1 MDEIDW
7 LEVLRENERLGER
20 VVELEDEL
28 ARKQRA
34 LDKLAQDNEQLR
46 RVYESRLRKMK
57 RKLKILE
64 GSRSPQHRGERV
76 RAADQESIEEMTPS
90 CKIQGQRD
98 EDEPSVAKFEMAT
111 DFESSGWAPDDDYN
125 DADSCT
131 SPSTPNAHGP
141 DQQTTHVAAAD
152 PDDEEAARAATNTT
166 MVVGEGGGRTPI
178 EAWLESHFTAAQR
191 QLPLLGPE
199 LERRRLAGLQ
209 PPPPQPPPS
218 AGTSEQQDADVDDG
232 GGGDGDDGD
241 GDGGVDE
248 GGELQQRQRLT
259 IEDLPVEVLCAVF
272 AAVEAPWDVLAC
284 SATCRA
290 WATILGALRSATTS
304 GGDDEVT
311 LLRQAAHALS
321 RLTHDTT
328 RTTRTQESDALW
340 KTLVLTSRRWLRH
353 GRASALVPPPRTSWK
368 QYYRM
373 RCHLGAC
380 LPRIFLRVSLPK
392 LTHDTRDPERNWRVG
407 TMLVK
412 TIPLSSTVR
421 SFDYRPGGTLTSL
434 SHVTFAPVSCSRVW
448 CVACGVHR
456 VFCVH
461 MRRCYGMQAGIHF
474 YDVVSGVSQGKISLP
489 FSPMCHQQFDP
500 FLLVG
505 GTGSKLHLYHGTFD
519 ERVCCLAPIARE
531 EARNSLGCGGRL
543 RTDDGRLLA
552 VYPHAGRIDEAAE
565 PETISSVA
573 CNAALGKFVSATA
586 STAVR
591 SQTKHA
597 SAH

>member
-76 RAADQESIEEMTPS
+76 HAADQESIEETPPS

-98 EDEPSVAKFEMAT
+98 EDGLSVANVEMGN
-111 DFESSGWAPDDDYN
+111 DFASSGWAPDDDDN
-125 DADSCT
+125 DGDSCT
-131 SPSTPNAHGP
+131 STSTPNARGP
-141 DQQTTHVAAAD
+141 DQQTTHVAA
-152 PDDEEAARAATNTT
+152 NTT
-166 MVVGEGGGRTPI
+166 MVGEGGRTPI

-199 LERRRLAGLQ
+199 LERRLAGLQ

-218 AGTSEQQDADVDDG
+218 TGTSEQQGAYIDDG
-232 GGGDGDDGD
+232 DGSDGDDGD
-241 GDGGVDE
+241 GE

-272 AAVEAPWDVLAC
+272 AAVEAPRDVLAC

-304 GGDDEVT
+304 GGGDDEVP
-311 LLRQAAHALS
+311 LRQAAHAFS

-380 LPRIFLRVSLPK
+380 MPCILLRVSLST
-392 LTHDTRDPERNWRVG
+392 LTHDTTHATQNA
-407 TMLVK
+407 T
-412 TIPLSSTVR
+412 
-421 SFDYRPGGTLTSL
+421 GGW
-434 SHVTFAPVSCSRVW
+434 A
-448 CVACGVHR
+448 
-456 VFCVH
+456 
-461 MRRCYGMQAGIHF
+461 RCW
-474 YDVVSGVSQGKISLP
+474 
-489 FSPMCHQQFDP
+489 
-500 FLLVG
+500 
-505 GTGSKLHLYHGTFD
+505 
-519 ERVCCLAPIARE
+519 
-531 EARNSLGCGGRL
+531 
-543 RTDDGRLLA
+543 
-552 VYPHAGRIDEAAE
+552 
-565 PETISSVA
+565 
-573 CNAALGKFVSATA
+573 
-586 STAVR
+586 
-591 SQTKHA
+591 
-597 SAH
+597 

>member
-76 RAADQESIEEMTPS
+76 RAADQESIEETTPS

-111 DFESSGWAPDDDYN
+111 DFESSGWAPDDDDN
-125 DADSCT
+125 DADSCI

-152 PDDEEAARAATNTT
+152 PDEEAAHAATNTT
-166 MVVGEGGGRTPI
+166 MVDEGGGRTPL

-218 AGTSEQQDADVDDG
+218 AGTSEQQGADIDDDDEGSG
-232 GGGDGDDGD
+232 GDHGDGDDG
-241 GDGGVDE
+241 E

-272 AAVEAPWDVLAC
+272 AAVEAPRDVLAC

-304 GGDDEVT
+304 DGSGGDEVP
-311 LLRQAAHALS
+311 LRQAADALS
-321 RLTHDTT
+321 RLTHCA
-328 RTTRTQESDALW
+328 Q
-340 KTLVLTSRRWLRH
+340 
-353 GRASALVPPPRTSWK
+353 RA
-368 QYYRM
+368 
-373 RCHLGAC
+373 HD
-380 LPRIFLRVSLPK
+380 
-392 LTHDTRDPERNWRVG
+392 THDT
-407 TMLVK
+407 
-412 TIPLSSTVR
+412 
-421 SFDYRPGGTLTSL
+421 
-434 SHVTFAPVSCSRVW
+434 H
-448 CVACGVHR
+448 
-456 VFCVH
+456 
-461 MRRCYGMQAGIHF
+461 AGI
-474 YDVVSGVSQGKISLP
+474 
-489 FSPMCHQQFDP
+489 
-500 FLLVG
+500 
-505 GTGSKLHLYHGTFD
+505 
-519 ERVCCLAPIARE
+519 
-531 EARNSLGCGGRL
+531 
-543 RTDDGRLLA
+543 
-552 VYPHAGRIDEAAE
+552 
-565 PETISSVA
+565 
-573 CNAALGKFVSATA
+573 
-586 STAVR
+586 
-591 SQTKHA
+591 
-597 SAH
+597 